1 MEGAFPT
8 AIHLVSLGRGMD
20 FLFPDS
26 SQDEEFYQLT
36 QVSLAASG
44 GRIHRGPRDYK
55 HQGKELSLS
64 AGLTQ
69 RHQTARHHQPGLL
82 TQQKP
87 HPESACCL
95 YKLQTSLQMHSRGI
109 QCTPTV
115 QEVFP
120 SPRSLAPRM

>member
-1 MEGAFPT
+1 MEGASPT

-26 SQDEEFYQLT
+26 SQDEEFYQQI

-44 GRIHRGPRDYK
+44 GWIHWGPGDYK
-55 HQGKELSLS
+55 HQEEELSLS

-87 HPESACCL
+87 RPESACCL
-95 YKLQTSLQMHSRGI
+95 YKLQLLS
-109 QCTPTV
+109 C
-115 QEVFP
+115 
-120 SPRSLAPRM
+120 